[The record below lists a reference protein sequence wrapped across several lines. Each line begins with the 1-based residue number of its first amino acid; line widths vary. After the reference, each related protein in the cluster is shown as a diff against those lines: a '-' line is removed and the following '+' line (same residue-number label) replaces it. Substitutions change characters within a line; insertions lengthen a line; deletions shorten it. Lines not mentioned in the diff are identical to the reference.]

1 LRGPNL
7 LFIKFDWYLLYLLF
21 VGKTMNLDLIQK
33 IRDVFEDQFVSTL
46 DEIVQEVDIFTSSFF
61 QSHSIPK
68 VMADILASEV
78 RCVEARLVALA
89 AEEEER
95 KREEARLV
103 ALAAEEEERKR
114 EEARLVALAAEEEER
129 KREEARLAVFQTDD
143 DQEALLKQRFDDTL
157 RLAENF
163 QSGNDYSNAANK
175 FSEAIE
181 IAERLPSAEK
191 DIATLYNNRRFLII
205 SIIYPLTSPPISFSS
220 AMYERCNELDKS
232 LSDIEVVLTMDPEH
246 LEARIRRGR
255 IHEAQVLL

>member
-1 LRGPNL
+1 
-7 LFIKFDWYLLYLLF
+7 
-21 VGKTMNLDLIQK
+21 MNLDLIQK

-78 RCVEARLVALA
+78 RCV
-89 AEEEER
+89 
-95 KREEARLV
+95 EARLV

>member
-1 LRGPNL
+1 MILLPRQAFEVLNL
-7 LFIKFDWYLLYLLF
+7 
-21 VGKTMNLDLIQK
+21 K
-33 IRDVFEDQFVSTL
+33 IATE
-46 DEIVQEVDIFTSSFF
+46 VQ
-61 QSHSIPK
+61 
-68 VMADILASEV
+68 
-78 RCVEARLVALA
+78 LA
-89 AEEEER
+89 ASIEIQISLG
-95 KREEARLV
+95 KGQDTITGDDGEAV
-103 ALAAEEEERKR
+103 
-114 EEARLVALAAEEEER
+114 
-129 KREEARLAVFQTDD
+129 
-143 DQEALLKQRFDDTL
+143 LKQRFDDTL